1 MLSLADIFYVQ
12 LTDISQTDKK
22 LIEDYQT
29 QVRELREKLDGMED
43 AMKKKDDELILAK
56 ENKEWEAVRHDLES
70 KLTEAQNLNESM
82 KQELER
88 MREDHDDETRQLRD
102 QIVAI
107 QQSADRS
114 NADGE
119 LQEENRELREAL
131 MEQRQV
137 TDEVQREAQGF
148 LQEMRSLSQQSTAT
162 YDKQLELEKSVEQ
175 LEGEAKHWQGLYAR
189 TKTQLRN
196 MRASSIG
203 LAIDQ
208 GAGNMV
214 RDGGFTDEN
223 GFIRDIHITRFQ
235 IAVDDLL
242 LKARQESPD
251 MVIDAMK
258 SVVVGVRRIT
268 RDVDEAPP
276 QDEAFAQ
283 QKPKLKARVASMA
296 NLLITTCKNFAAGKG
311 LFPVSLLDAAV
322 SNLTAAI
329 VDLTKAG
336 KIRPTPAD
344 QLDEDDDGSVTPVES
359 GFFSPRSTT
368 HLASAQ
374 ESLPPPPAFNGLG
387 GMRASAGSSAYSPVS
402 SPRESVEPHSMRGT
416 NGMSYMSM
424 NKGATNGYGTHPQ
437 DGQGGHEVKVDD
449 YYY

>member
-1 MLSLADIFYVQ
+1 M
-12 LTDISQTDKK
+12 
-22 LIEDYQT
+22 
-29 QVRELREKLDGMED
+29 RELREKLDGMED
-43 AMKKKDDELILAK
+43 AMKKKDDELSIAK
-56 ENKEWEAVRHDLES
+56 ENKEWEAVRNDLES

-88 MREDHDDETRQLRD
+88 MREDHDDETRELRD
-102 QIVAI
+102 QLVAI
-107 QQSADRS
+107 QQSGDTR
-114 NADGE
+114 NADDK
-119 LQEENRELREAL
+119 LQDENRELRESL
-131 MEQRQV
+131 LEQRQV
-137 TDEVQREAQGF
+137 TDEVRREAQGF

-175 LEGEAKHWQGLYAR
+175 LEGEAKHWKTLYAR

-203 LAIDQ
+203 LTIDQ

-223 GFIRDIHITRFQ
+223 GIIRDVHVTRFQ

-242 LKARQESPD
+242 QKARQESPD

-268 RDVDEAPP
+268 RDADQAPP

-283 QKPKLKARVASMA
+283 QKPKLKARVSSTA
-296 NLLITTCKNFAAGKG
+296 NHLITTSKNFAAGNG
-311 LFPVSLLDAAV
+311 LFPVSLLDAAA

-336 KIRPTPAD
+336 KIRPTPAE

-359 GFFSPRSTT
+359 TGFFSPRSTA

-374 ESLPPPPAFNGLG
+374 ETLPPPPAFNGLG

-424 NKGATNGYGTHPQ
+424 NKGATNGYGMHPHDSQ
-437 DGQGGHEVKVDD
+437 GQELKVDD